1 MKPLTCSLLT
11 IASLL
16 SPPLL
21 RAENAKIAQDKVLRD
36 KAVAWVI
43 AHTGKG
49 PDTGIVQN
57 MTQKIDAVI
66 ANGQN
71 LSLRFGS
78 GLTASGKMEEMWLF
92 AGQLLGVQFTDEQ
105 AGQLDTER
113 MSVDSASHGR
123 RDKIAG
129 DARGAV
135 VRTENR
141 QC

>member
-1 MKPLTCSLLT
+1 
-11 IASLL
+11 
-16 SPPLL
+16 
-21 RAENAKIAQDKVLRD
+21 
-36 KAVAWVI
+36 
-43 AHTGKG
+43 
-49 PDTGIVQN
+49 